1 MKKFA
6 FAAAALGALVIAL
19 PSIASAETVVIHR
32 GEHHRHFEGARA
44 EYRMHREWH
53 PMHHHHDRVVIVR
66 HHRY

>member
-1 MKKFA
+1 MKKFT

-19 PSIASAETVVIHR
+19 PSIASAETVVINR

-44 EYRMHREWH
+44 EYRMHHDWH